1 MILLQRPLGRQWRK
15 EYSAYKL
22 VPTELKKH
30 FRTLSGGIHRSS
42 TDIRGQPVVAGSH
55 DNVMV
60 EDGGRKVRFGDV

>member
-1 MILLQRPLGRQWRK
+1 M
-15 EYSAYKL
+15 
-22 VPTELKKH
+22 PTELKKH
-30 FRTLSGGIHRSS
+30 LRTLSGGIHRSS